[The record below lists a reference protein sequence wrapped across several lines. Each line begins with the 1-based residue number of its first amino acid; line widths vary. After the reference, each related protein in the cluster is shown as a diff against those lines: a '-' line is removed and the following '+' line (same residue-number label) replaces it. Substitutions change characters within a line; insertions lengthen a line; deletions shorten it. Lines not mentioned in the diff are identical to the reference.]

1 MVRIGDITT
10 YLVATF
16 LCIYGGT
23 SYTSVSA
30 YTASPSFVPQRRTHS
45 ISINSQRQITAWG
58 VGSNNRQRQCNL
70 RSMMM
75 FAETSGGIEQLQE
88 YIELCDTSNNVITKQ
103 IRKSP
108 SLFKIVGMATIPI
121 SVIAGFA
128 IVPSRRFAA
137 HTVGAIIT
145 GIAGIIGK
153 SKIDSVTQNYA
164 KPALVQALI
173 DHGLE
178 NVDTTSN
185 AVQSV
190 QEQFGLFD
198 EDFEAMCTEVYAQ
211 YLMGMVKFNPTAKT
225 SELKELEQLKEA
237 LSLDNLQVG
246 EAHAQAAAEWY
257 RTTCLF
263 TPEEELHGD
272 PTHPDRQAMDKLLF
286 LSERAFRQ
294 NGETKEAFVFEMTR
308 VARAVK
314 LDYAVA
320 LDRVAATAEPFYA
333 RALKS
338 TRSKL
343 TSNQV
348 SSDMLERA
356 RHSLGIDDDTAFDM
370 HIAAFNEEVRSLLG
384 LNKKA
389 SDDDDD
395 DEDDEE
401 SPIVNQHEVKFT
413 EGAIERVC
421 ILHSTDVL
429 GLVHDMVVLRTSL
442 LI

>member
-1 MVRIGDITT
+1 MVRTGV
-10 YLVATF
+10 L
-16 LCIYGGT
+16 T
-23 SYTSVSA
+23 SYVVASFLSIFGGRSITDVLA
-30 YTASPSFVPQRRTHS
+30 YTSSSPSFLPQRRTHT
-45 ISINSQRQITAWG
+45 ISVNSQRINANIVWG
-58 VGSNNRQRQCNL
+58 ADSNCRHRPCNF
-70 RSMMM
+70 RSMTM

-88 YIELCDTSNNVITKQ
+88 YIELSDTSNNVITKQ

-108 SLFKIVGMATIPI
+108 SLFKIVGIAAIPI

-128 IVPSRRFAA
+128 MVPSRRFAA
-137 HTVGAIIT
+137 HAVGAVIT

-153 SKIDSVTQNYA
+153 SKMDSVTQNFA

-173 DHGLE
+173 DYGLE
-178 NVDTTSN
+178 NIDTTSN
-185 AVQSV
+185 AIQSI
-190 QEQFGLFD
+190 QEQFGLLD
-198 EDFEAMCTEVYAQ
+198 EDFEAICTEVYAQ

-225 SELKELEQLKEA
+225 SELKELDQLKQA
-237 LSLDNLQVG
+237 LSLNNLQVG

-286 LSERAFRQ
+286 LSERVFRQ
-294 NGETKEAFVFEMTR
+294 NGETPEAFVFEMTR

-320 LDRVAATAEPFYA
+320 LDRVAITAEPFYA

-338 TRSKL
+338 TRSKI
-343 TSNQV
+343 TSHQV
-348 SSDMLERA
+348 SPDMLERA

-370 HIAAFNEEVRSLLG
+370 HVATFNEEVRSLLG
-384 LNKKA
+384 LSKKA
-389 SDDDDD
+389 SDDDNDD

-401 SPIVNQHEVKFT
+401 HPTLNQHEVKFT
-413 EGAIERVC
+413 DGAIERVC
-421 ILHSTDVL
+421 
-429 GLVHDMVVLRTSL
+429 
-442 LI
+442 

>member
-1 MVRIGDITT
+1 MARIGVVTA

-16 LCIYGGT
+16 LCMY
-23 SYTSVSA
+23 SDRSVAVFAYTS
-30 YTASPSFVPQRRTHS
+30 SPSFVPQRRTHS
-45 ISINSQRQITAWG
+45 ISINSHRQNNVWG
-58 VGSNNRQRQCNL
+58 IDSKYRHRQCNP
-70 RSMMM
+70 RSMTM

-88 YIELCDTSNNVITKQ
+88 YIELSDTSNNVITKQ

-128 IVPSRRFAA
+128 MVPSRRFAA
-137 HTVGAIIT
+137 HAVGAIIT

-178 NVDTTSN
+178 NIDTTLS
-185 AVQSV
+185 AILSV
-190 QEQFGLFD
+190 QEQFGLLD
-198 EDFEAMCTEVYAQ
+198 EDFEAICTEVYAQ
-211 YLMGMVKFNPTAKT
+211 YLFGMVKFNPIAKT
-225 SELKELEQLKEA
+225 SELKELEQLKQV

-257 RTTCLF
+257 RTICLF

-286 LSERAFRQ
+286 LSERAFHQ

-314 LDYAVA
+314 IEYSVA

-370 HIAAFNEEVRSLLG
+370 HVATFNEEVRSLLG
-384 LNKKA
+384 LKKKA
-389 SDDDDD
+389 TDDDDD
-395 DEDDEE
+395 DEDDEDI
-401 SPIVNQHEVKFT
+401 PALNQHEVKFT

-421 ILHSTDVL
+421 TFLMSSSSCMGH
-429 GLVHDMVVLRTSL
+429 
-442 LI
+442 

>member
-1 MVRIGDITT
+1 MVRTGV
-10 YLVATF
+10 L
-16 LCIYGGT
+16 T
-23 SYTSVSA
+23 SYVVASFLSIFGGRSITDVLA
-30 YTASPSFVPQRRTHS
+30 YTSSSPSFLPQRRTHT
-45 ISINSQRQITAWG
+45 ISVNSQRINANIVWG
-58 VGSNNRQRQCNL
+58 ADSNCRHRPCNF
-70 RSMMM
+70 RSMTM

-88 YIELCDTSNNVITKQ
+88 YIELSDTSNNVITKQ

-108 SLFKIVGMATIPI
+108 SLFKIVGIAAIPI

-128 IVPSRRFAA
+128 MVPSRRFAA
-137 HTVGAIIT
+137 HAVGAVIT

-153 SKIDSVTQNYA
+153 SKMDSVTQNFA

-173 DHGLE
+173 DYGLE
-178 NVDTTSN
+178 NIDTTSN
-185 AVQSV
+185 AIQSI
-190 QEQFGLFD
+190 QEQFGLLD
-198 EDFEAMCTEVYAQ
+198 EDFEAICTEVYAQ

-225 SELKELEQLKEA
+225 SELKELDQLKQA
-237 LSLDNLQVG
+237 LSLNNLQVG

-286 LSERAFRQ
+286 LSERVFRQ
-294 NGETKEAFVFEMTR
+294 NGETPEAFVFEMTR

-320 LDRVAATAEPFYA
+320 LDRVAITAEPFYA

-338 TRSKL
+338 TRSKI
-343 TSNQV
+343 TSHQV
-348 SSDMLERA
+348 SPDMLERA

-370 HIAAFNEEVRSLLG
+370 HIATFNEEVRSLLG
-384 LNKKA
+384 LSKKA
-389 SDDDDD
+389 SDDDDDD

-401 SPIVNQHEVKFT
+401 HPTLNQHEVKFT
-413 EGAIERVC
+413 DGAIERVC
-421 ILHSTDVL
+421 
-429 GLVHDMVVLRTSL
+429 
-442 LI
+442 

>member
-1 MVRIGDITT
+1 MVRTGV
-10 YLVATF
+10 L
-16 LCIYGGT
+16 T
-23 SYTSVSA
+23 SYVVASFLSIFGGRSITDVLA
-30 YTASPSFVPQRRTHS
+30 YTSSSPSFLPQRRTHT
-45 ISINSQRQITAWG
+45 ISVNSQRINANIVWG
-58 VGSNNRQRQCNL
+58 ADSNCRHRPCNF
-70 RSMMM
+70 RSMTM

-88 YIELCDTSNNVITKQ
+88 YIELSDTSNNVITKQ

-108 SLFKIVGMATIPI
+108 SLFKIVGIAAIPI

-128 IVPSRRFAA
+128 MVPSRRFAA
-137 HTVGAIIT
+137 HAVGAVIT

-153 SKIDSVTQNYA
+153 SKMDSVTQNFA

-173 DHGLE
+173 DYGLE
-178 NVDTTSN
+178 NIDTTSN
-185 AVQSV
+185 AIQSI
-190 QEQFGLFD
+190 QEQFGLLD
-198 EDFEAMCTEVYAQ
+198 EDFEAICTEVYAQ

-225 SELKELEQLKEA
+225 SELKELDQLKQA
-237 LSLDNLQVG
+237 LSLNNLQVG

-294 NGETKEAFVFEMTR
+294 NGETPEAFVFEMTR

-320 LDRVAATAEPFYA
+320 LDRVAITAEPFYA

-338 TRSKL
+338 TRSKI
-343 TSNQV
+343 TSHQV
-348 SSDMLERA
+348 SPDMLERA

-370 HIAAFNEEVRSLLG
+370 HVATFNEEVRSLLG
-384 LNKKA
+384 LSKKA
-389 SDDDDD
+389 SDDDNDD

-401 SPIVNQHEVKFT
+401 HPTLNQHEVKFT
-413 EGAIERVC
+413 DGAIERVC
-421 ILHSTDVL
+421 
-429 GLVHDMVVLRTSL
+429 
-442 LI
+442 